1 MYTWTL
7 TFLIWY
13 FKSGGVTLVISL
25 SIHTD
30 LLSHLGTGITIKCG
44 DVNLV
49 LCVVNL
55 ITLYL
60 YVNVNIKN

>member
-13 FKSGGVTLVISL
+13 FKSGGVTLVVSPN
-25 SIHTD
+25 IHTD